1 MHTHSLADSLLSADK
16 QARAR
21 SDQDQMYKKDA
32 SGNTVLSYS
41 QPVFSNEYAR
51 QFNNAMNGMVEMQ
64 LRLSIQEVA
73 NYWYTAWVDAGSP
86 ELLSLDDENLTKQN
100 RKNYKIEYK
109 AWNKGKLL
117 NLSVD
122 KE

>member
-1 MHTHSLADSLLSADK
+1 MHRVILFYPTASLYFL
-16 QARAR
+16 
-21 SDQDQMYKKDA
+21 MNMP
-32 SGNTVLSYS
+32 GN
-41 QPVFSNEYAR
+41 FD
-51 QFNNAMNGMVEMQ
+51 NAMNGMIEMQ
-64 LRLSIQEVA
+64 LRLSIQDVA